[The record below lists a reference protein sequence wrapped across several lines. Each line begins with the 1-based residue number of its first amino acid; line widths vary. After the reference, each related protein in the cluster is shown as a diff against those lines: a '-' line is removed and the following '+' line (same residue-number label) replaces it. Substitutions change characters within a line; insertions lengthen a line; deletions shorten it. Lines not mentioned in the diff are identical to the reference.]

1 MSPRNASAYVLEDR
15 RNRSRDRRAVCGP
28 GAAGY
33 LLRMPSSIGRLT
45 ALDHDRMQRL
55 VRRACASGPSQQ
67 RWRDELVLLVRAHL
81 AAERALL
88 THDLISKAG
97 DDAVHAL
104 AELPRLNADLEQAVE
119 EMAVLAIDSDKLGS
133 ACDNIARALAV
144 HAEVL
149 GTQVLRPLEQSVARK
164 EVRRL
169 GGAYSEGRDR
179 ALRAEG
185 ANEPTPRRLDL
196 SRAELYELAKKAGI
210 EGRSAMSR
218 RDLIAELQ
226 RRQQAG

>member
-1 MSPRNASAYVLEDR
+1 M
-15 RNRSRDRRAVCGP
+15 
-28 GAAGY
+28 
-33 LLRMPSSIGRLT
+33 
-45 ALDHDRMQRL
+45 H
-55 VRRACASGPSQQ
+55 
-67 RWRDELVLLVRAHL
+67 LVRAHL

-88 THDLISKAG
+88 THDLVSKAG
-97 DDAVHAL
+97 DEAERAL
-104 AELPRLNADLEQAVE
+104 ENLPRLDHDLEQAVD
-119 EMAVLAIDSDKLGS
+119 VLAALPIDSDDLAG
-133 ACDNIARALAV
+133 ACDRVARALAG

-149 GTQVLRPLEQSVARK
+149 SAQVLRPLEQSVARK

-169 GGAYSEGRDR
+169 GGAYAEGRDR

-185 ANEPTPRRLDL
+185 ADEPTPRRLDL

-210 EGRSAMSR
+210 QGRSAMSR